1 MSFAR
6 TGDRRLRRAEPL
18 PPYEKYNNVVQKYGN
33 SCPQQAFTLPIPIG
47 GSKKVVDTFN
57 RMYEGLMHDEED
69 CKAHAMSPDLAEL
82 NHL

>member
-1 MSFAR
+1 MTFSR

-18 PPYEKYNNVVQKYGN
+18 PPYEEYNNIVQKFGN

-47 GSKKVVDTFN
+47 GSEKVVDTMN
-57 RMYEGLMHDEED
+57 RLYGGLMHDEED
-69 CKAHAMSPDLAEL
+69 CKAHAMSLDLEEL